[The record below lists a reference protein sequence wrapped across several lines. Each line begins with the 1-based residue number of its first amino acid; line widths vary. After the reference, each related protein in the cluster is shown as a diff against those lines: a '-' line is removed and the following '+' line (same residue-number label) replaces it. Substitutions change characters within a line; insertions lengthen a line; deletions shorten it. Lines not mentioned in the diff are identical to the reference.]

1 VGVVIGI
8 TGPIGSGKSVVADW
22 FRKSGAEVI
31 DVDKLAHVFLE
42 PTQPTFEEIISAF
55 GDEILDEQGFIDRK
69 KLGEI
74 VFGSEKHLDRLNR
87 IVHPP
92 LVEELR
98 RRIREAKERPA
109 GFLLAIDAALIFQWD
124 LEEDLD
130 LVIWLDAPKET
141 RRERMVQ
148 SSRMNESAFEKRN
161 QQQQRFFDENKA
173 AKPHVERISNTGS
186 VQDLIDQIQKIR
198 KKVEHHEK

>member
-1 VGVVIGI
+1 MGVVIGI

-22 FRKSGAEVI
+22 FRKNGAEVI

-42 PTQPTFEEIISAF
+42 PTQSTFEEIISAF

-69 KLGEI
+69 KLGAI
-74 VFGSEKHLDRLNR
+74 VFGSEKRLDRLNR

-98 RRIREAKERPA
+98 HRIREAREGPA
-109 GFLLAIDAALIFQWD
+109 DFLLAIDAALIFQWD

-130 LVIWLDAPKET
+130 LVIWLDTPEET
-141 RRERMVQ
+141 RRDRMVQ